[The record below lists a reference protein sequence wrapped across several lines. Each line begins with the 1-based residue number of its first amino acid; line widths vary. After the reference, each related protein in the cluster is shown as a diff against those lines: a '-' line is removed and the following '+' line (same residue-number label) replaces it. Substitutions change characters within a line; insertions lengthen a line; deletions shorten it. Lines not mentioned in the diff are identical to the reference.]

1 MSSLSSPDAALRA
14 SGSRTDLYYV
24 LSAGLLWGTGGL
36 AGSLLGQVAGLPPLA
51 VATYRL
57 AGGGL
62 TVLGVLAVTGRLPRL
77 RRAGLFRVLSVG
89 VLTATYQACYFAAVA
104 RTSLAVATVIA
115 IGAAPVLVLT
125 AEAVGERRRPSSAS
139 LVAIGLALLGL
150 ALLLGTSGH
159 PLTRAGGGSLALGVL
174 LALGAAA
181 GFGALALIGRRPVSG
196 LDGPATIGL
205 GFTAGGALLA
215 VAVVVSGAPAGGP
228 GFGGLSFV
236 PTAASVGLLVYLG
249 WVPTALAYGLF
260 FVGLRGVPAS
270 SAAVVAVL
278 EPVTATALG
287 VLVLGQRLGVGGMAG
302 AGLLCAAAVVA
313 GVGGST
319 SRPVTEAGPGW
330 ELATSGIVQ
339 DPPRSG
345 PRR

>member
-36 AGSLLGQVAGLPPLA
+36 AGSLLGQVAALPPLA

-62 TVLGVLAVTGRLPRL
+62 TVLAVLAVTGRLPRL
-77 RRAGLFRVLSVG
+77 RRAGWLRVLSVG

-104 RTSLAVATVIA
+104 LTSLAVATVIA

-125 AEAVGERRRPSSAS
+125 AEAVGERRRPGSAS

-159 PLTRAGGGSLALGVL
+159 PLNAGGGSLALGVL

-181 GFGALALIGRRPVSG
+181 GFGALALIGRRPVPG
-196 LDGPATIGL
+196 LDGPATIGV

-215 VAVVVSGAPAGGP
+215 VAALVVGALTGGP
-228 GFGGLSFV
+228 GFGGHGFGGLEFA

-260 FVGLRGVPAS
+260 FVGLRGVSAS

-278 EPVTATALG
+278 EPVTATVLG
-287 VLVLGQRLGVGGMAG
+287 VLVLGQRLGLGGMIG

-319 SRPVTEAGPGW
+319 SRPVTEAG
-330 ELATSGIVQ
+330 LS
-339 DPPRSG
+339 
-345 PRR
+345 

>member
-36 AGSLLGQVAGLPPLA
+36 AGSLLGQVAALPPLA

-62 TVLGVLAVTGRLPRL
+62 TVLAVLAVTGRLPRL
-77 RRAGLFRVLSVG
+77 RRAGWLRVLSVG

-104 RTSLAVATVIA
+104 MTSLAVATVIA

-125 AEAVGERRRPSSAS
+125 AEAVGERRRPGSAS

-181 GFGALALIGRRPVSG
+181 GFGALALIGRRPVPG
-196 LDGPATIGL
+196 LDGPATIGV

-215 VAVVVSGAPAGGP
+215 VAALVAGALTGGP
-228 GFGGLSFV
+228 GFGGHGFGGHGFGGLEFV
-236 PTAASVGLLVYLG
+236 PTAASIGLLVYLG

-260 FVGLRGVPAS
+260 FVGLRGVSAS

-278 EPVTATALG
+278 EPVTATVLG
-287 VLVLGQRLGVGGMAG
+287 VLVLGQRLGLGGMIG

-319 SRPVTEAGPGW
+319 SRPVTEAG
-330 ELATSGIVQ
+330 LS
-339 DPPRSG
+339 
-345 PRR
+345 

>member
-24 LSAGLLWGTGGL
+24 LAAGLLWGTGGL
-36 AGSLLGQVAGLPPLA
+36 AGSLLGQVAALPPLA

-62 TVLGVLAVTGRLPRL
+62 TVLAVLAVTGRLPRL
-77 RRAGLFRVLSVG
+77 RRAGWLRVLSVG

-104 RTSLAVATVIA
+104 MTSLAVATVIA

-125 AEAVGERRRPSSAS
+125 AEAVGERRRPGSAS

-181 GFGALALIGRRPVSG
+181 GFGALALLGRRPVAD
-196 LDGPATIGL
+196 LDGPTTIGF
-205 GFTAGGALLA
+205 GFTAGGLLLA
-215 VAVVVSGAPAGGP
+215 AASSLAGGL
-228 GFGGLSFV
+228 GFV
-236 PTAASVGLLVYLG
+236 PTLGSVGLLLYLG

-260 FVGLRGVPAS
+260 FVGLRGVSAT

-278 EPVTATALG
+278 EPLTATVLG
-287 VLVLGQRLGVGGMAG
+287 VLVLGQRLGVGGIVG
-302 AGLLCAAAVVA
+302 AGLLCAAAVLA
-313 GVGGST
+313 GLRGS
-319 SRPVTEAGPGW
+319 AGT
-330 ELATSGIVQ
+330 AT
-339 DPPRSG
+339 PAPH
-345 PRR
+345 PAAEPA

>member
-36 AGSLLGQVAGLPPLA
+36 AGSLLGQVAALPPLA

-62 TVLGVLAVTGRLPRL
+62 TVLAVLAVTGRLPRL
-77 RRAGLFRVLSVG
+77 RRAGWLRVLSVG

-104 RTSLAVATVIA
+104 LTSLAVATVIA

-125 AEAVGERRRPSSAS
+125 AEAVGERRRPGSAS

-159 PLTRAGGGSLALGVL
+159 PLNAGGGSLALGVL

-181 GFGALALIGRRPVSG
+181 GFGALALIGRRPVPG
-196 LDGPATIGL
+196 LDGPATIGV

-215 VAVVVSGAPAGGP
+215 VAALVVGALTGGP
-228 GFGGLSFV
+228 GFGGHGFGGHGFGGLEFA

-260 FVGLRGVPAS
+260 FVGLRGVSAS

-278 EPVTATALG
+278 EPVTATVLG
-287 VLVLGQRLGVGGMAG
+287 VLVLGQRLGLGGMVG

-319 SRPVTEAGPGW
+319 SRPVTEAG
-330 ELATSGIVQ
+330 LS
-339 DPPRSG
+339 
-345 PRR
+345 

>member
-36 AGSLLGQVAGLPPLA
+36 AGSLLGQLAALPPLA

-62 TVLGVLAVTGRLPRL
+62 TVLAVLAVTGRLPRL
-77 RRAGLFRVLSVG
+77 RRAGWLRVLSVG

-104 RTSLAVATVIA
+104 MTSLAVATVIA

-125 AEAVGERRRPSSAS
+125 AEAVGERRRPGSAS

-181 GFGALALIGRRPVSG
+181 GFGALALIGRRPVPG
-196 LDGPATIGL
+196 LDGPATIGV

-215 VAVVVSGAPAGGP
+215 VAALVAGALTGGP
-228 GFGGLSFV
+228 GFGGHGFGGLEFA

-260 FVGLRGVPAS
+260 FVGLRGVSAS

-278 EPVTATALG
+278 EPVTATVLG
-287 VLVLGQRLGVGGMAG
+287 VLVLGQRLGLGGMIG

-319 SRPVTEAGPGW
+319 SRPVTEAG
-330 ELATSGIVQ
+330 LS
-339 DPPRSG
+339 
-345 PRR
+345 

>member
-36 AGSLLGQVAGLPPLA
+36 AGSLLGQVAALSPLA

-62 TVLGVLAVTGRLPRL
+62 TVLAVLAVTGRLPRL
-77 RRAGLFRVLSVG
+77 RRAGWLRVLSVG
-89 VLTATYQACYFAAVA
+89 VLTATYQVCYFAAVA
-104 RTSLAVATVIA
+104 MTSLAVATVIA

-125 AEAVGERRRPSSAS
+125 AEAVGERRRPGSAS

-181 GFGALALIGRRPVSG
+181 GFGALALIGRRPVPG
-196 LDGPATIGL
+196 LDGPATIGV
-205 GFTAGGALLA
+205 GFTAGGVLLA
-215 VAVVVSGAPAGGP
+215 VAALVVGALTGGP
-228 GFGGLSFV
+228 GFGGHGFGGLEFA

-260 FVGLRGVPAS
+260 FVGLRGVSAS

-278 EPVTATALG
+278 EPVTATVLG
-287 VLVLGQRLGVGGMAG
+287 VLVLGQRLGLGGMVG

-319 SRPVTEAGPGW
+319 SRPVTEAG
-330 ELATSGIVQ
+330 LS
-339 DPPRSG
+339 
-345 PRR
+345 

>member
-36 AGSLLGQVAGLPPLA
+36 AGSLLGQVAALSPLA

-62 TVLGVLAVTGRLPRL
+62 TVLAVLAVTGRLPRL
-77 RRAGLFRVLSVG
+77 RRAGWLRVLSVG

-104 RTSLAVATVIA
+104 MTSLAVATVIA

-125 AEAVGERRRPSSAS
+125 AEAVGERRRPGSAS

-159 PLTRAGGGSLALGVL
+159 PLTRAGGGSLALGLL

-181 GFGALALIGRRPVSG
+181 GFGALALIGRRPVPG
-196 LDGPATIGL
+196 LHGLATIGV

-215 VAVVVSGAPAGGP
+215 VAALVAGALTGGP
-228 GFGGLSFV
+228 GFGGHGFGGLEFA

-260 FVGLRGVPAS
+260 FVGLRGVSAS

-278 EPVTATALG
+278 EPVTATVLG
-287 VLVLGQRLGVGGMAG
+287 VLVLGQRLGPGGMVG

-319 SRPVTEAGPGW
+319 SRPVTEAG
-330 ELATSGIVQ
+330 LS
-339 DPPRSG
+339 
-345 PRR
+345 

>member
-36 AGSLLGQVAGLPPLA
+36 AGSLLGQVAALPPLA

-62 TVLGVLAVTGRLPRL
+62 TVLAVLAVTGRLPRL
-77 RRAGLFRVLSVG
+77 RRAGWLRVLSVG

-104 RTSLAVATVIA
+104 MTSLAVATVIA

-125 AEAVGERRRPSSAS
+125 AEAVGERRRPGSAS

-159 PLTRAGGGSLALGVL
+159 PLTRAGGGSLALGLL

-181 GFGALALIGRRPVSG
+181 GFGALALIGRRPVPG
-196 LDGPATIGL
+196 LHGLATIGV

-215 VAVVVSGAPAGGP
+215 VAALVAGALTGGP
-228 GFGGLSFV
+228 GFGGHGFGGLEFA

-260 FVGLRGVPAS
+260 FVGLRGVSAS

-278 EPVTATALG
+278 EPVTATVLG
-287 VLVLGQRLGVGGMAG
+287 VLVLGQRLGPGGMVG

-319 SRPVTEAGPGW
+319 SRPVTEAG
-330 ELATSGIVQ
+330 LS
-339 DPPRSG
+339 
-345 PRR
+345 

>member
-36 AGSLLGQVAGLPPLA
+36 AGSLLGQVAALSPLA

-62 TVLGVLAVTGRLPRL
+62 TVLAVLAVTGRLPRL
-77 RRAGLFRVLSVG
+77 RRAGWLRVLSVG
-89 VLTATYQACYFAAVA
+89 VLTATYQVCYFAAVA
-104 RTSLAVATVIA
+104 MTSLAVATVIA

-125 AEAVGERRRPSSAS
+125 AEAVGERRRPGSAS

-181 GFGALALIGRRPVSG
+181 GFGALALIGRRPVPG
-196 LDGPATIGL
+196 LDGPATIGV
-205 GFTAGGALLA
+205 GFTAGGVLLA
-215 VAVVVSGAPAGGP
+215 VAALVVGALTGGP
-228 GFGGLSFV
+228 GFGGPGFGGHGFGGLEFA

-260 FVGLRGVPAS
+260 FVGLRGVSAS

-278 EPVTATALG
+278 EPVTATVLG
-287 VLVLGQRLGVGGMAG
+287 VLVLGQRLGHGGMVG

-319 SRPVTEAGPGW
+319 SRPVTEAG
-330 ELATSGIVQ
+330 LS
-339 DPPRSG
+339 
-345 PRR
+345 

>member
-1 MSSLSSPDAALRA
+1 MSSLSSPDAVLRA

-36 AGSLLGQVAGLPPLA
+36 AGSLLGQVAALPPLA

-62 TVLGVLAVTGRLPRL
+62 TVLAVLAVTGRLPRL
-77 RRAGLFRVLSVG
+77 RRAGLLRVLSVG

-104 RTSLAVATVIA
+104 MTSLAVATVIA
-115 IGAAPVLVLT
+115 IGAAPALVLT

-139 LVAIGLALLGL
+139 LAAIGLALLGL

-215 VAVVVSGAPAGGP
+215 VAVVVAGALAGGP
-228 GFGGLSFV
+228 GFGGPGFGGLAFA

-260 FVGLRGVPAS
+260 FVGLRGVSAS

-278 EPVTATALG
+278 EPVTATVLG
-287 VLVLGQRLGVGGMAG
+287 VLVLGQRLGSGGMVG

-319 SRPVTEAGPGW
+319 SRPVTEAGPG
-330 ELATSGIVQ
+330 LSV
-339 DPPRSG
+339 
-345 PRR
+345 

>member
-36 AGSLLGQVAGLPPLA
+36 AGSLLGQVAALSPLA

-62 TVLGVLAVTGRLPRL
+62 TVLAVLAVTGRLPRL
-77 RRAGLFRVLSVG
+77 RRAGWLRVLSVG

-104 RTSLAVATVIA
+104 MTSLAVATVIA

-125 AEAVGERRRPSSAS
+125 AEAVGERRRPGSAS

-159 PLTRAGGGSLALGVL
+159 PLTRAGGGSLALGLL

-181 GFGALALIGRRPVSG
+181 GFGALALIGRRPVPG
-196 LDGPATIGL
+196 LHGLATIGV

-215 VAVVVSGAPAGGP
+215 VAALVAGALTGGP
-228 GFGGLSFV
+228 GFGGHGFGGLEFA

-260 FVGLRGVPAS
+260 FVGLRGVSAS

-278 EPVTATALG
+278 EPVTATVLG
-287 VLVLGQRLGVGGMAG
+287 VLVLGQRLGLGGMVG

-319 SRPVTEAGPGW
+319 SRPVTEAG
-330 ELATSGIVQ
+330 LS
-339 DPPRSG
+339 
-345 PRR
+345 

>member
-36 AGSLLGQVAGLPPLA
+36 AGSLLGQVAALSPLA

-62 TVLGVLAVTGRLPRL
+62 TVLAVLAVTGRLPRL
-77 RRAGLFRVLSVG
+77 RRAGWLRVLSVG
-89 VLTATYQACYFAAVA
+89 VLTATYQVCYFAAVA
-104 RTSLAVATVIA
+104 MTSLAVATVIA

-125 AEAVGERRRPSSAS
+125 AEAVGERRRPGSAS

-181 GFGALALIGRRPVSG
+181 GFGALALIGRRPVPG
-196 LDGPATIGL
+196 LDGPATIGV
-205 GFTAGGALLA
+205 GFTAGGVLLA
-215 VAVVVSGAPAGGP
+215 VAALVVGALTGGHGFGGH
-228 GFGGLSFV
+228 GFGGLEFA

-260 FVGLRGVPAS
+260 FVGLRGVSAS

-278 EPVTATALG
+278 EPVTATVLG
-287 VLVLGQRLGVGGMAG
+287 VLVLGQRLGLGGMVG

-319 SRPVTEAGPGW
+319 SRPVTEAG
-330 ELATSGIVQ
+330 LS
-339 DPPRSG
+339 
-345 PRR
+345 

>member
-36 AGSLLGQVAGLPPLA
+36 AGSLLGQVAALPPLA

-62 TVLGVLAVTGRLPRL
+62 TVLAVLAVTGRLPRL
-77 RRAGLFRVLSVG
+77 RRAGWLRVLSVG

-104 RTSLAVATVIA
+104 MTSLAVATVIA

-125 AEAVGERRRPSSAS
+125 AEAVGERRRPGSAS

-159 PLTRAGGGSLALGVL
+159 PLNAGGGSLALGVL

-181 GFGALALIGRRPVSG
+181 GFGALALIGRRPVPG
-196 LDGPATIGL
+196 LDGPATIGV

-215 VAVVVSGAPAGGP
+215 VAALVVGALTGGP
-228 GFGGLSFV
+228 GFGGHGFGGHGFGGLEFA

-260 FVGLRGVPAS
+260 FVGLRGVSAS

-278 EPVTATALG
+278 EPVTATVLG
-287 VLVLGQRLGVGGMAG
+287 VLVLGQRLGLGGMIG

-319 SRPVTEAGPGW
+319 SRPVTEAG
-330 ELATSGIVQ
+330 LS
-339 DPPRSG
+339 
-345 PRR
+345 

>member
-36 AGSLLGQVAGLPPLA
+36 AGSLLGQVAALPPLA

-62 TVLGVLAVTGRLPRL
+62 TVLAVLAVTGRLPRL
-77 RRAGLFRVLSVG
+77 RRAGWLRVLSVG

-104 RTSLAVATVIA
+104 MTSLAVATVIA

-125 AEAVGERRRPSSAS
+125 AEAVGERRRPGSAS

-181 GFGALALIGRRPVSG
+181 GFGALALIGRRPVPG
-196 LDGPATIGL
+196 LDGPATIGV
-205 GFTAGGALLA
+205 GFTAGGVLLA
-215 VAVVVSGAPAGGP
+215 VSALVVGALTGGP
-228 GFGGLSFV
+228 GFGGHGFGGLEFA

-260 FVGLRGVPAS
+260 FVGLRGVSAS

-278 EPVTATALG
+278 EPVTATVLG
-287 VLVLGQRLGVGGMAG
+287 VLVLGQRLGLGGMVG

-319 SRPVTEAGPGW
+319 SRPVTEAG
-330 ELATSGIVQ
+330 LS
-339 DPPRSG
+339 
-345 PRR
+345 

>member
-36 AGSLLGQVAGLPPLA
+36 AGSLLGQVAALSPLA

-62 TVLGVLAVTGRLPRL
+62 TVLAVLAVTGRLPRL
-77 RRAGLFRVLSVG
+77 RRAGWLRVLSVG

-104 RTSLAVATVIA
+104 MTSLAVATVIA

-125 AEAVGERRRPSSAS
+125 AEAVGERRRPGSAS

-159 PLTRAGGGSLALGVL
+159 PLTRAGGGSLALGLL

-181 GFGALALIGRRPVSG
+181 GFGALALIGRRPVPG
-196 LDGPATIGL
+196 LHGLATIGV

-215 VAVVVSGAPAGGP
+215 VAALVAGALTGGP
-228 GFGGLSFV
+228 GFGGHGFGGYGFGGLAFA

-260 FVGLRGVPAS
+260 FVGLRGVSAS

-278 EPVTATALG
+278 EPVTATVLG
-287 VLVLGQRLGVGGMAG
+287 VLVLGQRLGLGGMVG

-319 SRPVTEAGPGW
+319 SRPVTEAG
-330 ELATSGIVQ
+330 LS
-339 DPPRSG
+339 
-345 PRR
+345 

>member
-36 AGSLLGQVAGLPPLA
+36 AGSLLGQVAALPPLA

-62 TVLGVLAVTGRLPRL
+62 TVLAVLAVTGRLPRL
-77 RRAGLFRVLSVG
+77 RRAGWLRVLSVG

-104 RTSLAVATVIA
+104 MTSLAVATVIA

-125 AEAVGERRRPSSAS
+125 AEAVGERRRPGSAS

-159 PLTRAGGGSLALGVL
+159 PLNAGGGSLALGVL

-181 GFGALALIGRRPVSG
+181 GFGALALIGRRPVPG
-196 LDGPATIGL
+196 LDGPATIGV

-215 VAVVVSGAPAGGP
+215 VAALVVGALTGGP
-228 GFGGLSFV
+228 GFGGHGFGGLEFA

-260 FVGLRGVPAS
+260 FVGLRGVSAS

-278 EPVTATALG
+278 EPVTATVLG
-287 VLVLGQRLGVGGMAG
+287 VLVLGQRLGLGGMIG

-319 SRPVTEAGPGW
+319 SRPVTEAG
-330 ELATSGIVQ
+330 LS
-339 DPPRSG
+339 
-345 PRR
+345 

>member
-1 MSSLSSPDAALRA
+1 M
-14 SGSRTDLYYV
+14 
-24 LSAGLLWGTGGL
+24 LWGTGGL
-36 AGSLLGQVAGLPPLA
+36 AGSLLGQVAALPPLA

-62 TVLGVLAVTGRLPRL
+62 TVLAVLAVTGRLPRL
-77 RRAGLFRVLSVG
+77 RRAGWLRVLSVG

-104 RTSLAVATVIA
+104 MTSLAVATVIA
-115 IGAAPVLVLT
+115 LGAAPVLVLT
-125 AEAVGERRRPSSAS
+125 AEAVGERRRPGSAS
-139 LVAIGLALLGL
+139 LVAIGPALLGL

-181 GFGALALIGRRPVSG
+181 GFGALALIGRRPVPG
-196 LDGPATIGL
+196 LDGPATIGV

-215 VAVVVSGAPAGGP
+215 VAALVVGALTGGP
-228 GFGGLSFV
+228 GFGGHGFGGHGFGGLEFA

-260 FVGLRGVPAS
+260 FVGLRGVSAS

-278 EPVTATALG
+278 EPVTATVLG
-287 VLVLGQRLGVGGMAG
+287 VLVLGQRLGLGGMIG

-313 GVGGST
+313 GVGG
-319 SRPVTEAGPGW
+319 
-330 ELATSGIVQ
+330 
-339 DPPRSG
+339 
-345 PRR
+345 

>member
-36 AGSLLGQVAGLPPLA
+36 AGSLLGQAAALPPLA

-62 TVLGVLAVTGRLPRL
+62 TVLAVLAVTGRLPRL
-77 RRAGLFRVLSVG
+77 RRAGWLRVLSVG

-104 RTSLAVATVIA
+104 MTSLAVATVIA

-125 AEAVGERRRPSSAS
+125 VEAVGERRRPSSAS

-181 GFGALALIGRRPVSG
+181 GFGALALIGRRPVPG

-215 VAVVVSGAPAGGP
+215 VAALVAGALTGGP
-228 GFGGLSFV
+228 GFGGHGFGGLEFA
-236 PTAASVGLLVYLG
+236 PTAASVGLLVYLS

-260 FVGLRGVPAS
+260 FVGLRGVSAS

-278 EPVTATALG
+278 EPVTATVLG
-287 VLVLGQRLGVGGMAG
+287 VLVLGQRLGLGGMVG

-319 SRPVTEAGPGW
+319 SRPVTEAG
-330 ELATSGIVQ
+330 AS
-339 DPPRSG
+339 
-345 PRR
+345 

>member
-36 AGSLLGQVAGLPPLA
+36 AGSLLGQVAALPPLA

-62 TVLGVLAVTGRLPRL
+62 TVLAVLAVTGRLPRL
-77 RRAGLFRVLSVG
+77 RRAGWLRVLSVG

-104 RTSLAVATVIA
+104 MTSLAVATVIA

-125 AEAVGERRRPSSAS
+125 AEAVGERRRPGSAS

-181 GFGALALIGRRPVSG
+181 GFGALALIGRRPVPG
-196 LDGPATIGL
+196 LDGPATIGV

-215 VAVVVSGAPAGGP
+215 VAALVAGALSGGP
-228 GFGGLSFV
+228 GFGGHGFGGLEFA

-249 WVPTALAYGLF
+249 WVPT
-260 FVGLRGVPAS
+260 
-270 SAAVVAVL
+270 
-278 EPVTATALG
+278 
-287 VLVLGQRLGVGGMAG
+287 
-302 AGLLCAAAVVA
+302 
-313 GVGGST
+313 
-319 SRPVTEAGPGW
+319 
-330 ELATSGIVQ
+330 
-339 DPPRSG
+339 
-345 PRR
+345 

>member
-36 AGSLLGQVAGLPPLA
+36 AGSLLGQVAALPPLA

-62 TVLGVLAVTGRLPRL
+62 TVLAVLAVTGRLPRL
-77 RRAGLFRVLSVG
+77 RRAGWLRVLSVG

-104 RTSLAVATVIA
+104 MTSLAVATVIA

-139 LVAIGLALLGL
+139 LVPIGLALLGL

-181 GFGALALIGRRPVSG
+181 GFGALALIGRRPVPG
-196 LDGPATIGL
+196 LDGPATIGV

-215 VAVVVSGAPAGGP
+215 VAALVAGALTGGL
-228 GFGGLSFV
+228 GFGGHGFSGLEFA

-260 FVGLRGVPAS
+260 FVGLRGVSAS

-278 EPVTATALG
+278 EPVTATVLG
-287 VLVLGQRLGVGGMAG
+287 VLVLGQRLGLGGMVG

-319 SRPVTEAGPGW
+319 SRPVTEAG
-330 ELATSGIVQ
+330 LS
-339 DPPRSG
+339 
-345 PRR
+345 

>member
-1 MSSLSSPDAALRA
+1 
-14 SGSRTDLYYV
+14 
-24 LSAGLLWGTGGL
+24 
-36 AGSLLGQVAGLPPLA
+36 
-51 VATYRL
+51 
-57 AGGGL
+57 
-62 TVLGVLAVTGRLPRL
+62 
-77 RRAGLFRVLSVG
+77 VLSVG

-104 RTSLAVATVIA
+104 MTSLAVATVIA

-125 AEAVGERRRPSSAS
+125 AEAVGERRRPGSAS

-181 GFGALALIGRRPVSG
+181 GFGALALIGRRPVPG
-196 LDGPATIGL
+196 LDGPATIGV

-215 VAVVVSGAPAGGP
+215 VAALVAGALTGGP
-228 GFGGLSFV
+228 GFGGHGFGGLEFA

-260 FVGLRGVPAS
+260 FVGLRGVSAS

-278 EPVTATALG
+278 EPVTATVLG
-287 VLVLGQRLGVGGMAG
+287 VLVLGQRLGLGGMVG

-313 GVGGST
+313 GVAARRRGRWL
-319 SRPVTEAGPGW
+319 RPDRGCR
-330 ELATSGIVQ
+330 S
-339 DPPRSG
+339 RSG

>member
-36 AGSLLGQVAGLPPLA
+36 AGSLLGQVAALPPLA

-62 TVLGVLAVTGRLPRL
+62 TVLAVLAVTGRLPRL
-77 RRAGLFRVLSVG
+77 RRAGWLRVLSVG

-104 RTSLAVATVIA
+104 MTSLAVATVIA

-125 AEAVGERRRPSSAS
+125 AEAVGERRRPGSAS

-181 GFGALALIGRRPVSG
+181 GFGALALIGRRPVPG
-196 LDGPATIGL
+196 LDGPATIGV

-215 VAVVVSGAPAGGP
+215 VATLVAGALTGGP
-228 GFGGLSFV
+228 GFGGHGFGGLEFA

-260 FVGLRGVPAS
+260 FVGLRGVSAS

-278 EPVTATALG
+278 EPVTATVLG
-287 VLVLGQRLGVGGMAG
+287 VLVLGQRLGPGGMVG

-319 SRPVTEAGPGW
+319 SRPVTEAG
-330 ELATSGIVQ
+330 LS
-339 DPPRSG
+339 
-345 PRR
+345 

>member
-14 SGSRTDLYYV
+14 SGPRTDLYYV

-36 AGSLLGQVAGLPPLA
+36 AGSLLGQVAALPPLA

-62 TVLGVLAVTGRLPRL
+62 TVLAVLAVTGRLPRL
-77 RRAGLFRVLSVG
+77 RRAGLVRVLSVG

-104 RTSLAVATVIA
+104 MTSLAVATVVA

-125 AEAVGERRRPSSAS
+125 AEAVGGRRRPGSAS

-159 PLTRAGGGSLALGVL
+159 PLTRAGGGSPALGVL

-181 GFGALALIGRRPVSG
+181 GFGALALIGRRPVAG

-215 VAVVVSGAPAGGP
+215 VA
-228 GFGGLSFV
+228 
-236 PTAASVGLLVYLG
+236 T
-249 WVPTALAYGLF
+249 
-260 FVGLRGVPAS
+260 
-270 SAAVVAVL
+270 
-278 EPVTATALG
+278 
-287 VLVLGQRLGVGGMAG
+287 
-302 AGLLCAAAVVA
+302 VVA
-313 GVGGST
+313 GALTGGPASASAGWGSRPRRPRSACSSTSVGCRPRWPTGCSSSACAA
-319 SRPVTEAGPGW
+319 SRPVRRRW
-330 ELATSGIVQ
+330 SRCSNRL
-339 DPPRSG
+339 
-345 PRR
+345 PRRCSGCWCSASGWASVAWWGPACSARRRRSPEWAARRRRRTGT

>member
-24 LSAGLLWGTGGL
+24 LSGGLLWGTGGV
-36 AGSLLGQVAGLPPLA
+36 AGSRLGPVAALPPLA

-62 TVLGVLAVTGRLPRL
+62 TVLAVLAVTGRLPRL
-77 RRAGLFRVLSVG
+77 RRAGWLRVLSVG

-104 RTSLAVATVIA
+104 MTSLAVATVIA

-125 AEAVGERRRPSSAS
+125 AEAVGERRRPGSAS

-181 GFGALALIGRRPVSG
+181 GFGALALIGRRPVPG
-196 LDGPATIGL
+196 LDGPATIGV

-215 VAVVVSGAPAGGP
+215 VAALVAGALTGGP
-228 GFGGLSFV
+228 GFGGHAFGGHGFGGLEFA

-260 FVGLRGVPAS
+260 FVGLRGVSAS

-278 EPVTATALG
+278 EPVTATVLG
-287 VLVLGQRLGVGGMAG
+287 VLVLGQRLGLGGMIG

-319 SRPVTEAGPGW
+319 SRPVTEAG
-330 ELATSGIVQ
+330 LS
-339 DPPRSG
+339 
-345 PRR
+345 

>member
-36 AGSLLGQVAGLPPLA
+36 AGSLLGQLAALPPLA

-62 TVLGVLAVTGRLPRL
+62 TVLAVLAVTGRLPRL
-77 RRAGLFRVLSVG
+77 RRAGWLRVLSVG

-104 RTSLAVATVIA
+104 TTSLAVATVIA

-125 AEAVGERRRPSSAS
+125 AEAVGERRRPGSAS

-181 GFGALALIGRRPVSG
+181 GFGALALIGRRPVPG
-196 LDGPATIGL
+196 LDGPATIGV

-215 VAVVVSGAPAGGP
+215 VAALVAGALTGGP
-228 GFGGLSFV
+228 GFGGHGFGGLEFA

-260 FVGLRGVPAS
+260 FVGLRGVSAS

-278 EPVTATALG
+278 EPVTATVLG
-287 VLVLGQRLGVGGMAG
+287 VLVLGQRLGLGGMIG

-319 SRPVTEAGPGW
+319 SRPVTEAG
-330 ELATSGIVQ
+330 LS
-339 DPPRSG
+339 
-345 PRR
+345 

>member
-14 SGSRTDLYYV
+14 YGSRTDLYYV

-36 AGSLLGQVAGLPPLA
+36 AGSLLGQVAALPPLA

-62 TVLGVLAVTGRLPRL
+62 TVLAVLAVTGRLPRL

-89 VLTATYQACYFAAVA
+89 VLAATYQACYFAAVA
-104 RTSLAVATVIA
+104 MTSLAVATVIA

-125 AEAVGERRRPSSAS
+125 AEAVGERRRPGSAS

-181 GFGALALIGRRPVSG
+181 GFGALALIGRRPVPG
-196 LDGPATIGL
+196 LDGPATIGV

-215 VAVVVSGAPAGGP
+215 VAALVAGALTGGLGFGGH
-228 GFGGLSFV
+228 GFGGLEFA

-278 EPVTATALG
+278 EPVTATVLG
-287 VLVLGQRLGVGGMAG
+287 VLVLGQRLGLGGMVG

-319 SRPVTEAGPGW
+319 SRPVTEAGPG
-330 ELATSGIVQ
+330 LSV
-339 DPPRSG
+339 
-345 PRR
+345 